1 MLTPKQKKQ
10 IRQIIN
16 KNPSV
21 EYQEQLEDEQFAL
34 KEIKKFAEREL
45 IILKRQ
51 LEIVSLTEERLDL
64 QKLEARQALN
74 KLEDQHKD
82 LQKEKDKLQ
91 KQIENLSDK

>member
-10 IRQIIN
+10 VRQLIN

-21 EYQEQLEDEQFAL
+21 EYQEQLEDIQFAL
-34 KEIKKFAEREL
+34 REIKKFAERET
-45 IILKRQ
+45 IVLKRQ
-51 LEIVSLTEERLDL
+51 LNVLSMSEERLEL
-64 QKLEARQALN
+64 QKQEARQALE

-82 LQKEKDKLQ
+82 LKKEKEKLQ

>member
-10 IRQIIN
+10 VRQLIN

-21 EYQEQLEDEQFAL
+21 EYQEQLEDIQFAL
-34 KEIKKFAEREL
+34 REIKKFAEREAIVL
-45 IILKRQ
+45 RRQ
-51 LEIVSLTEERLDL
+51 LEIVSLSEERLEL
-64 QKLEARQALN
+64 QKQEARQALE

-82 LQKEKDKLQ
+82 LKKEKEKLQ

>member
-82 LQKEKDKLQ
+82 LQKEKDNLQ

>member
-10 IRQIIN
+10 VRQLIN